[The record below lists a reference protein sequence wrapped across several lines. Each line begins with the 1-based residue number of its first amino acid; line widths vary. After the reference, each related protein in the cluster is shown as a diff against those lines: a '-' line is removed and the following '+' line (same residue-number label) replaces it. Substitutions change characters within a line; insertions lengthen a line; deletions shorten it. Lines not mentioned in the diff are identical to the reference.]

1 MGYRLDNKDVDI
13 SGKRLTKIGNGGTGD
28 VYKYRNNALKIFK
41 AEKETPIDIETAEYL
56 TTISTNRVLLPMNL
70 LFYNNTFRGYTYK
83 LVSKR
88 GSGKKIT
95 TIPKDELVGNI
106 SIIERDIETLS
117 SKQVLLNG
125 IEPSNTIFNG
135 NLYLTDPCQYTKL
148 DSLSTKELEILNKY
162 QFHLLLVTMISSEL
176 KKSNISSK
184 LERQVKELLCLRDD
198 NDNTSDFLIDV
209 IDKNDSIKQ
218 FVKKLQ

>member
-1 MGYRLDNKDVDI
+1 M
-13 SGKRLTKIGNGGTGD
+13 
-28 VYKYRNNALKIFK
+28 
-41 AEKETPIDIETAEYL
+41 PIV
-56 TTISTNRVLLPMNL
+56 NLLPA
-70 LFYNNTFRGYTYK
+70 T
-83 LVSKR
+83 
-88 GSGKKIT
+88 
-95 TIPKDELVGNI
+95 
-106 SIIERDIETLS
+106 S
-117 SKQVLLNG
+117 SKVD
-125 IEPSNTIFNG
+125 G

-148 DSLSTKELEILNKY
+148 DSLSTKELERLNKY